1 MGWTTPPTFSS
12 GGIASSAY
20 LNDIS
25 QDLVVLQGALSALGD
40 TTPTHFLYSSVGGG
54 TTDGSGNL
62 AYTYPSAFI
71 LAFNGKG
78 SGSYTITIN
87 HSSGTSTTGFTMIWY
102 TSSTGAAL
110 ATTAVNAYYIAFGH

>member
-25 QDLVVLQGALSALGD
+25 QDLVVLQGALSTLGD

-62 AYTYPSAFI
+62 AYTYPSAFPTATDGI

-87 HSSGTSTTGFTMIWY
+87 HS
-102 TSSTGAAL
+102 L
-110 ATTAVNAYYIAFGH
+110 